1 MRRLLARPSALLLL
15 LLLLPVVAC
24 SGGDAPASEVSERE
38 RLEAVGNSG
47 LPGAQGINRAL
58 GAQDAANARAQA
70 HDTIR

>member
-1 MRRLLARPSALLLL
+1 MRSTLALTTALLVLSL
-15 LLLLPVVAC
+15 AAC
-24 SGGDAPASEVSERE
+24 SGGDQPDSDVSERE

-58 GAQDAANARAQA
+58 DAQDAANARVQA